1 MITIA
6 IITKAELIA
15 ALVLVGLLAMYG
27 LSGYSLRKSQN
38 LTAKIKAMSDD
49 ELFSCFDTL
58 KKSYEEKATY
68 WKGQELS
75 RILEERKRRRL
86 FERLS
91 DDEFMVLYNKARTRY
106 EIKSTY
112 WNKREITYYNEELK
126 KRRWKGHQI

>member
-1 MITIA
+1 MITIV

-15 ALVLVGLLAMYG
+15 ALVLVVLLAMYG
-27 LSGYSLRKSQN
+27 LSGHSFRKSQD

-75 RILEERKRRRL
+75 GILEERKQRRL

-91 DDEFMVLYNKARTRY
+91 DGEFMVLYNKARTRY
-106 EIKSTY
+106 ERKSTY
-112 WNKREITYYNEELK
+112 WNEREIAYYNDELK
-126 KRRWKGHQI
+126 KRNWKGRQI